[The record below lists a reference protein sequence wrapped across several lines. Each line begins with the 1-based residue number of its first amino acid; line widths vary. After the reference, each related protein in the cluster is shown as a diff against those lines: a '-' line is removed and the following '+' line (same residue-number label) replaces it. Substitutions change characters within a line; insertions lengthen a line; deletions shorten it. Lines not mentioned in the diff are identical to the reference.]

1 MSISRLLV
9 IGGTGLVGRAVLQH
23 AAARHAVEE
32 IVALVR
38 RDPGPR
44 HSPKIS
50 YRVVDFD
57 HLDTVADAF
66 AVDAVISALG
76 TTVRQ
81 TPDPVA
87 YRHVEVAIPLEVAA
101 RARAA
106 GATRHALVSSIG
118 ASPGAGSNYL
128 RQKAELEESIEVLG
142 WERAIVARPAF
153 LLGSRPSMRPLE
165 WLGATLGR
173 LAPRQY
179 RSIDADTVAAALV
192 AAVLRGGPPIEVL
205 DNTTLHEGI
214 P

>member
-1 MSISRLLV
+1 MSVSRLLV
-9 IGGTGLVGRAVLQH
+9 IGGTGLVGRAVLHH
-23 AAARHAVEE
+23 AAARHAVDE

-44 HSPKIS
+44 HSAKVS
-50 YRVVDFD
+50 YRVTDFD
-57 HLDTVADAF
+57 QLDTVADAF

-76 TTVRQ
+76 TTTRQ
-81 TPDPVA
+81 TSDPVA
-87 YRHVEVAIPLEVAA
+87 YRHIEVGIPLEVAA

-118 ASPGAGSNYL
+118 ASPDAGSVYL

-153 LLGSRPSMRPLE
+153 LRGSRPSMRPLE

-179 RSIDADTVAAALV
+179 RSIEADTVAAALV
-192 AAVLRGGPPIEVL
+192 AAVLRGGPAIELL
-205 DNTTLHEGI
+205 DNVTLHEGI
-214 P
+214 R